1 MNGNRINP
9 NSWTHSCVRDLLTKH
24 CKLQNKRTCWQQQSM
39 QSVNGN
45 SRFSR
50 FPLKH
55 WPSHIIIITHWD
67 SAIPQHLRTKESRN
81 VLVANHTAASVSKS
95 CQMLRMYNLLV
106 SSVNGTCLI
115 HHTKKTKLEDYQFTQ
130 LVVRRD
136 PETLFYYFVT
146 WLRDFNNNK
155 KWRQSR
161 CSMWVLLRH

>member
-1 MNGNRINP
+1 MNGNP
-9 NSWTHSCVRDLLTKH
+9 NSWVRDLLTKH

-39 QSVNGN
+39 QSINGN
-45 SRFSR
+45 SGNSGLSG

-55 WPSHIIIITHWD
+55 WPSPTIIITHWD
-67 SAIPQHLRTKESRN
+67 SAIPQHLRTKASRN

-95 CQMLRMYNLLV
+95 SQMLRTHNLLV

-115 HHTKKTKLEDYQFTQ
+115 HHTKKTRLEDYQFTP